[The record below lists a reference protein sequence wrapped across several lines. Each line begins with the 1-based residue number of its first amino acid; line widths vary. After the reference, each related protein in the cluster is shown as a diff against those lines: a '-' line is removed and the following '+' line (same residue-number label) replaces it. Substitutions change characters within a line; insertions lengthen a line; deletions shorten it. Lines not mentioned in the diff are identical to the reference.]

1 MKTLS
6 ALLLQL
12 LKRDLSVLSKEYAS
26 TLFNTGLLFF
36 TNVVV
41 FSYFMGKQGLSQK
54 YGPFLMIG
62 AISSFWLFQVI
73 NKVSKFIGDI
83 EGDKTICFLV
93 ILPLSSTALFCY
105 MAVYWALHS
114 ALFSFP
120 LFIFGKILLFTRFD
134 LTAVSYWRLLLIYLS
149 SNLFYGFFAL
159 WLSGVIK
166 GLGDLSTIFLRYIN
180 PIFMFGAYFYS
191 WKDVFALDHLI
202 GYLLLLNPMVYIMEG
217 MRSAALGPTPYL
229 PFWICPLVL
238 WSFIFLLGKNGIR
251 RLKRRIDCL

>member
-62 AISSFWLFQVI
+62 AISSFGLFQVI

-120 LFIFGKILLFTRFD
+120 LFIFGKLLLFTRF
-134 LTAVSYWRLLLIYLS
+134 
-149 SNLFYGFFAL
+149 AL
-159 WLSGVIK
+159 RLSGVIK

-180 PIFMFGAYFYS
+180 PIFMFGAYFFS
-191 WKDVFALDHLI
+191 WKDVFALVHLI
-202 GYLLLLNPMVYIMEG
+202 GYLLLLNPMVYIM
-217 MRSAALGPTPYL
+217 
-229 PFWICPLVL
+229 
-238 WSFIFLLGKNGIR
+238 
-251 RLKRRIDCL
+251 